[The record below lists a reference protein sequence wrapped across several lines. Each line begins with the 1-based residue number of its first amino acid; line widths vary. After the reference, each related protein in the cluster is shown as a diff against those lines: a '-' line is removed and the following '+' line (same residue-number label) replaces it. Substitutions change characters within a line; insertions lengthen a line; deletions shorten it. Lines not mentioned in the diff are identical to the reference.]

1 MQLQPCLVV
10 TKPLARQARPVE
22 GMFAFLD
29 VQLGSATLIVELH
42 HLFRFLF
49 HVGDDEAEL
58 RQQFARR
65 PYDLGDD
72 TAFLFPGFRFV
83 LEFHVDPFDFVQ

>member
-29 VQLGSATLIVELH
+29 VLLGSSTLIVEPH

-49 HVGDDEAEL
+49 RVGDDEADL

-65 PYDLGDD
+65 PFDLGDD
-72 TAFLFPGFRFV
+72 TAFFFPRFRFV
-83 LEFHVDPFDFVQ
+83 LEFHVDPLEFVQ